1 MRISVDL
8 NTCQTYGQCLFQ
20 APEVFRLHGAETL
33 EWDYAP
39 EDSQR
44 DAVERARAAC
54 PVNAITVGMPGD
66 RRDA

>member
-20 APEVFRLHGAETL
+20 APDVFHLRGAESL

-39 EDSQR
+39 EDSQH
-44 DAVERARAAC
+44 DAVQRARAAC
-54 PVNAITVGMPGD
+54 PVNAITVGSP
-66 RRDA
+66 RDGHDA